1 LAAAAECAD
10 HVIITT
16 DNPRFEEPE
25 DIINEILPGL
35 SGAKCPYEA
44 IVSRREAIERA
55 ITIAQKGD
63 TVLLLGKGHE
73 TYQEV
78 RGVRSH
84 FSDADEARRV
94 LREKN
99 A

>member
-1 LAAAAECAD
+1 MD
-10 HVIITT
+10 
-16 DNPRFEEPE
+16 PE
-25 DIINEILPGL
+25 RSRYSLPSLYQLTCQGCL
-35 SGAKCPYEA
+35 N
-44 IVSRREAIERA
+44 ERA

-84 FSDADEARRV
+84 FSDAEEARAA
-94 LREKN
+94 LREKK